1 MQTKAITDNSEWC
14 KYSVELPKEDV
25 RFFRTLAKRLGWE
38 VGRKQRSTKNGQ

>member
-1 MQTKAITDNSEWC
+1 MTTDTCSDHQERC
-14 KYSVELPKEDV
+14 KYSIELPKEDV